1 VPEDQPVLNTLAEI
15 TAVSVARGTLDAR
28 EHMLARL
35 AALVAIDAPAA
46 SYVLNVEPSAEVG
59 LTVED
64 VQGLLIAIAP
74 IVGTPRVV
82 SAAGKIT
89 DALGFVI
96 DLAIAEAEL
105 EAELEAEEE
114 LVAEARL
121 DAEPGPGRK
130 ATARSTCRRVAGWRR
145 TRDGKR
151 KGGAVRAD
159 GPPAW
164 PSLYASLVRQPRP
177 PRAASCTPLSH
188 PQERSSRL
196 RICVTPSAGVG
207 LCIDESSGCRLDAM
221 IRREWLVIRC
231 CNRQQYLRGDPHA
244 VPGGRAESRRG
255 TRSMAARGRSLN
267 VGTVT
272 AAGVVAALCFT
283 RPEQEDSKSNS
294 SCTTN
299 PSRALSQS

>member
-46 SYVLNVEPSAEVG
+46 SYVLNFEPSAEVG

-96 DLAIAEAEL
+96 DVAIAEAEL

-114 LVAEARL
+114 LVAETRL
-121 DAEPGPGRK
+121 DSESGPGSE
-130 ATARSTCRRVAGWRR
+130 AR
-145 TRDGKR
+145 
-151 KGGAVRAD
+151 
-159 GPPAW
+159 
-164 PSLYASLVRQPRP
+164 
-177 PRAASCTPLSH
+177 
-188 PQERSSRL
+188 
-196 RICVTPSAGVG
+196 
-207 LCIDESSGCRLDAM
+207 
-221 IRREWLVIRC
+221 
-231 CNRQQYLRGDPHA
+231 
-244 VPGGRAESRRG
+244 
-255 TRSMAARGRSLN
+255 
-267 VGTVT
+267 
-272 AAGVVAALCFT
+272 
-283 RPEQEDSKSNS
+283 
-294 SCTTN
+294 
-299 PSRALSQS
+299 

>member
-15 TAVSVARGTLDAR
+15 TAVSVARGTLEAR

-46 SYVLNVEPSAEVG
+46 SYALNVEPSAEVG

-105 EAELEAEEE
+105 EAELDAEEE

-121 DAEPGPGRK
+121 DAELGAGPE
-130 ATARSTCRRVAGWRR
+130 
-145 TRDGKR
+145 TR
-151 KGGAVRAD
+151 
-159 GPPAW
+159 
-164 PSLYASLVRQPRP
+164 
-177 PRAASCTPLSH
+177 
-188 PQERSSRL
+188 
-196 RICVTPSAGVG
+196 
-207 LCIDESSGCRLDAM
+207 
-221 IRREWLVIRC
+221 
-231 CNRQQYLRGDPHA
+231 
-244 VPGGRAESRRG
+244 
-255 TRSMAARGRSLN
+255 
-267 VGTVT
+267 
-272 AAGVVAALCFT
+272 
-283 RPEQEDSKSNS
+283 
-294 SCTTN
+294 
-299 PSRALSQS
+299 

>member
-1 VPEDQPVLNTLAEI
+1 VLTGLRRRYPLRYVSIPKSHESRCTVLEDQPVLNTLAEI

-96 DLAIAEAEL
+96 DVAIAEAEL

-121 DAEPGPGRK
+121 DSVPEPGPE
-130 ATARSTCRRVAGWRR
+130 AR
-145 TRDGKR
+145 
-151 KGGAVRAD
+151 
-159 GPPAW
+159 
-164 PSLYASLVRQPRP
+164 
-177 PRAASCTPLSH
+177 
-188 PQERSSRL
+188 
-196 RICVTPSAGVG
+196 
-207 LCIDESSGCRLDAM
+207 
-221 IRREWLVIRC
+221 
-231 CNRQQYLRGDPHA
+231 
-244 VPGGRAESRRG
+244 
-255 TRSMAARGRSLN
+255 
-267 VGTVT
+267 
-272 AAGVVAALCFT
+272 
-283 RPEQEDSKSNS
+283 
-294 SCTTN
+294 
-299 PSRALSQS
+299 